1 MKKMTLSELVCT
13 LQDLAHQGYAMYEV
27 DLDLETHILDGYEV
41 DETNEIVLL
50 KSREKDDLIQQG

>member
-1 MKKMTLSELVCT
+1 MTLSELVCT

-41 DETNEIVLL
+41 DETNRIVLL
-50 KSREKDDLIQQG
+50 KSAEKK

>member
-27 DLDLETHILDGYEV
+27 DLDLEL
-41 DETNEIVLL
+41 
-50 KSREKDDLIQQG
+50 EKYKNNMNNNN

>member
-1 MKKMTLSELVCT
+1 MTLSELVCT

-27 DLDLETHILDGYEV
+27 DLDLETHIIDGYEV

-50 KSREKDDLIQQG
+50 KSREKDDLIQQR